1 MDDLDQE
8 LILKLCRSKKL
19 PILEMEEK
27 FHLIDENTK
36 TVYIPL
42 EEGEELVE
50 RLRGGEVNRNLF
62 RQLGRYGVS
71 VYPYQFQALYQAG
84 DIELLTEN
92 AAILVNLSL
101 YHRETGLSPQ
111 AEEGKG
117 IFG

>member
-1 MDDLDQE
+1 M
-8 LILKLCRSKKL
+8 
-19 PILEMEEK
+19 
-27 FHLIDENTK
+27 
-36 TVYIPL
+36 
-42 EEGEELVE
+42 E

-111 AEEGKG
+111 AEKEKDFR
-117 IFG
+117 IKR